1 MTADRVAIVTGASSG
16 IGACCAARFARAG
29 FRVYGLQRT
38 DRVPDGVT
46 PIPMD
51 VTDSASVAA
60 AFSEVLRREGRLD
73 VLVNNAGFGI
83 SGAIEFTGEA
93 DYRRQIDVNVFG
105 MVRATQQALPVM
117 RRQGSGT
124 VVSIS
129 SVAGVLSIPFQAF
142 YSASKSSINAL
153 TLALANEV
161 RPFGVRVCA
170 LMPGDVRTGF
180 TDARRKEAAGAEV
193 YTALAKSVAGMERDE
208 RNGMRPEV
216 LAERV
221 FRLAT
226 ARAPKPLSS
235 CGAAYRLFC
244 VLQKIL
250 PVRFVNYLVGK
261 LYS

>member
-1 MTADRVAIVTGASSG
+1 MTTDRVAIVTGASSG

-38 DRVPDGVT
+38 DRVPEGVT
-46 PIPMD
+46 PVRMD
-51 VTDSASVAA
+51 ITDSASVSA
-60 AFSEVLRREGRLD
+60 AFAEVLSREGRID

-83 SGAIEFTGEA
+83 SGAIEFTPEEE
-93 DYRRQIDVNVFG
+93 YRRQIDVNVFG

-117 RRQGSGT
+117 RQQRSGT
-124 VVSIS
+124 IVSIS

-153 TLALANEV
+153 TLALTNEV
-161 RPFGVRVCA
+161 RPFGINVCA
-170 LMPGDVRTGF
+170 LMPGDVKTGF
-180 TDARRKEAAGAEV
+180 TDARRKEAAGSAI
-193 YTALAKSVAGMERDE
+193 YTGLAKSVSGMERDE
-208 RNGMRPEV
+208 QNGMRPEV

-226 ARAPKPLSS
+226 ARSPKPLSS
-235 CGAAYRLFC
+235 CGASYRLFC
-244 VLQKIL
+244 VLQKLL
-250 PVRFVNYLVGK
+250 PVRFINFLVGK